1 MIFLALQTFS
11 KKRQEPSSCA
21 PAVGS
26 ALTVFVQSAGVF
38 KFAKFLFCL
47 GGQMVR
53 DIDLDRHVL
62 IAMDGRILHGN
73 NAFATE
79 SDLAAGLNAGRNLAF
94 HTALQSIHNGL
105 TAKNSSCKRKKY
117 FPRCSGCNSTKQ
129 NICACEICC

>member
-1 MIFLALQTFS
+1 MIFLVLQTFS

-26 ALTVFVQSAGVF
+26 ALSVFVQSAGVF

-53 DIDLDRHVL
+53 DIDLNRHLL

-73 NAFATE
+73 NAF
-79 SDLAAGLNAGRNLAF
+79 SL
-94 HTALQSIHNGL
+94 
-105 TAKNSSCKRKKY
+105 
-117 FPRCSGCNSTKQ
+117 
-129 NICACEICC
+129 

>member
-62 IAMDGRILHGN
+62 IAMDGFFMETMPFPFNLILVPDCVPAAILHRTLPYRVETS
-73 NAFATE
+73 A
-79 SDLAAGLNAGRNLAF
+79 SPPK
-94 HTALQSIHNGL
+94 TAVVNGMR
-105 TAKNSSCKRKKY
+105 TV
-117 FPRCSGCNSTKQ
+117 
-129 NICACEICC
+129 E

>member
-73 NAFATE
+73 NAF
-79 SDLAAGLNAGRNLAF
+79 SINLILVPDCVPAAILHRTLPYRVETSASPPK
-94 HTALQSIHNGL
+94 TAVVNGMR
-105 TAKNSSCKRKKY
+105 TV
-117 FPRCSGCNSTKQ
+117 
-129 NICACEICC
+129 E